1 MRFSTLAAAALVSVA
16 SADFTSYCCGNSQP
30 LSEGDI
36 AWALDP
42 KNGRSLELGIAGGAK
57 YTYRTGMCRFG
68 GDTPM
73 ACGKYTTTARTNER
87 AGTQLKNGFLS
98 CDDPL
103 YMKANLW
110 VCPF

>member
-57 YTYRTGMCRFG
+57 YTYRTGMCTFG

-87 AGTQLKNGFLS
+87 QPLGLPFLNTHNMDINPLKFDFLH
-98 CDDPL
+98 
-103 YMKANLW
+103 A
-110 VCPF
+110 

>member
-16 SADFTSYCCGNSQP
+16 SADFTSYCCGNSAP
-30 LSEGDI
+30 LTTGDI

-42 KNGRSLELGIAGGAK
+42 KNHRSTELGIAGGA
-57 YTYRTGMCRFG
+57 TYNYKVGMCTFG

-73 ACGKYTTTARTNER
+73 ACGKYTTTARTSER
-87 AGTQLKNGFLS
+87 ASTRLKKGRLF
-98 CDDPL
+98 CDDPS